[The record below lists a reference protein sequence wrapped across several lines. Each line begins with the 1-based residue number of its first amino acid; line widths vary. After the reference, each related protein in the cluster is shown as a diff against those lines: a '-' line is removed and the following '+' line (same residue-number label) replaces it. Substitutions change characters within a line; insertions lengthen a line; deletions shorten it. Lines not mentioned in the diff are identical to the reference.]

1 MGLRYALFMS
11 ILASAMLLL
20 LAMPT
25 YADDAEVGV
34 AAEETSEETSEEA
47 GEVAAEE
54 AAEETLLP
62 LADEETAALDLLLE
76 GIDADQA
83 KIDFLGKRAD
93 STEGLI
99 QSVSEARLDKI
110 SAQRFASILEM
121 ARMLAKLDKDGK
133 DSGQY
138 RRPIEKD
145 LGQLPETVF
154 AALDRIGAKLSYPS
168 DSADTVEFVAA
179 DLLLL
184 NLLAEGDSLYQ
195 LLIDYLSVS
204 ELLGLDVSK
213 ERTRIADELK
223 NAAANRSIFLE
234 MSIKKAT
241 NYRASTAI
249 LPENTELAAAQKV
262 ADARV
267 RQIALSLQK
276 NLRLMSQLGIDDR
289 RYRQQVLKATGE
301 ITTDVLDVDVI
312 ANLVSEWSVALGE
325 LLIEQGPKLILK
337 VMLIFIIVYAAIR
350 LSRLMELGINRGLD
364 TSKVEMSHL
373 LRRMLVST
381 GKNLVVM
388 LGILIALSQLGISLG
403 PLLAGLGIAGFIIGF
418 AMQDALSNFA
428 SGMLILFYRPFDV
441 GDTVEAGGV
450 RGKVRSMSLVNTTI
464 MTFDNQALVIPNNM
478 IWGSVITNV
487 TVQRTRR
494 VDLTFGISYGD
505 DIENAERVFREIV
518 AENDK
523 VLTSP
528 EPMIHLHELGES
540 SVNFIVRPWVRT
552 DDYWDVYWELT
563 KAVKLRL
570 DAEGISIPFPQRDV
584 HVHGTTPA

>member
-1 MGLRYALFMS
+1 MSESMGRRRALFVS

-20 LAMPT
+20 LAMPI
-25 YADDAEVGV
+25 YADDAE
-34 AAEETSEETSEEA
+34 AEETAEADET
-47 GEVAAEE
+47 AED
-54 AAEETLLP
+54 ALLP
-62 LADEETAALDLLLE
+62 LSDEEMAALDLLLE
-76 GIDADQA
+76 GIDADQET
-83 KIDFLGKRAD
+83 IEFLARRVA
-93 STEGLI
+93 STEGLF
-99 QSVSEARLDKI
+99 QSVSAARLDKI

-133 DSGQY
+133 DSHQY
-138 RRPIEKD
+138 RRPVEQD
-145 LGQLPETVF
+145 LGRLPAAAF
-154 AALDRIGAKLSYPS
+154 AALERIGSQVSYPS

-195 LLIDYLSVS
+195 LLIDFVSVS
-204 ELLGLDVSK
+204 ELLDLDVSE
-213 ERTRIADELK
+213 ERAKIASELA

-234 MSIKKAT
+234 MSIKRAA

-267 RQIALSLQK
+267 KQIAVSLQK
-276 NLRLMSQLGIDDR
+276 NLGLMSQLGIDDR

-312 ANLVSEWSVALGE
+312 ANLISEWSLALGE
-325 LLIEQGPKLILK
+325 MLIEQGPKLILK
-337 VMLIFIIVYAAIR
+337 ILLIFIIVYVAIR
-350 LSRLMELGINRGLD
+350 LSRLVEMGINRGLD
-364 TSKVEMSHL
+364 TSKVQISHL
-373 LRRMLVST
+373 LRRMVVLT

-388 LGILIALSQLGISLG
+388 LGLLIALSQLGISLG

-450 RGKVRSMSLVNTTI
+450 YGKVRSMSLVNTTI
-464 MTFDNQALVIPNNM
+464 MTFDNQALVIPNNL
-478 IWGSVITNV
+478 IWSSVIKNV
-487 TVQRTRR
+487 TAQRTRR
-494 VDLTFGISYGD
+494 VDLTFGISYAD
-505 DIENAERVFREIV
+505 DIENAEKVFREIV
-518 AENDK
+518 AANDK
-523 VLTSP
+523 VLSSP
-528 EPMIHLHELGES
+528 EPMIHLHELADS
-540 SVNFIVRPWVRT
+540 SVNFIVRPWVKT
-552 DDYWDVYWELT
+552 DDYWDVYWDIT

-584 HVHGTTPA
+584 HVHEASSVQTA